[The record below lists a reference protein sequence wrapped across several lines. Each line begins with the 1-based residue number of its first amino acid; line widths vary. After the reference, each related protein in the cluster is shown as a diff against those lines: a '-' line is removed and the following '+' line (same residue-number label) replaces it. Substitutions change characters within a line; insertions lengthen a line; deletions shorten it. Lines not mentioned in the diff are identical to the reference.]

1 MNSLK
6 LKMKDLLS
14 KKVTKKF
21 VVAIIVSIIVASFLA
36 VLGNSEARQKIKNA
50 YYGSETEEMEKE
62 FQASD
67 LQTTNYEIKDK
78 STFVAEN
85 NDPQILLSGINDYV
99 DKVSVYFNTETE
111 KEINVELFYA
121 VDERGI
127 VPEQM
132 LTYKINAGEKK
143 GGPPCEL
150 FGRF

>member
-67 LQTTNYEIKDK
+67 LQTTN
-78 STFVAEN
+78 
-85 NDPQILLSGINDYV
+85 
-99 DKVSVYFNTETE
+99 
-111 KEINVELFYA
+111 
-121 VDERGI
+121 
-127 VPEQM
+127 
-132 LTYKINAGEKK
+132 
-143 GGPPCEL
+143 
-150 FGRF
+150 